1 MSAPGPTAAGV
12 AHRPDAEDGTMREF
26 ECGRQIERAAQ
37 APLHLCGGVR
47 APSYGRYL
55 EDFADGAVFVHPRGM
70 TLDRGLC
77 QDFATTFLECNPL
90 YLNAE
95 YARACGYETAP
106 ASPLLVLATVLSL
119 GVQND
124 SEKAIA
130 HLGYYDVFFPRP
142 TYPGD
147 TLRASTRVVRR
158 QERGETEPGIVSVR
172 TIGLNQRDELV
183 LQYDR
188 KILVPR
194 RPAAAQAR
202 AAGGAT
208 PRFPDTE
215 RQLLSIPDTASRPT
229 DCTGASTYFEDFAPG
244 QIILHANGRTVTDEH
259 FGWTYRVGNT
269 HPLHFDRLY
278 STARSGAMSGE
289 PIVYGGLVF
298 AWLAGLASRDTSE
311 NALYD
316 LGYTEGYHTQPTVAG
331 DTLYAVS
338 RVLACESG
346 PAGMDAGIV
355 SFQLVGLKNID
366 GRTALDRYGA
376 DLFVKENDKRKL
388 GKDKAPE
395 KIFEIERRLLI
406 RRRPAGV

>member
-1 MSAPGPTAAGV
+1 
-12 AHRPDAEDGTMREF
+12 MREF
-26 ECGRQIERAAQ
+26 DPGRQQERAAHTPVDL
-37 APLHLCGGVR
+37 ATGVR

-55 EDFADGAVFVHPRGM
+55 QDFVDGIVFVHPRGM
-70 TLDRGLC
+70 TLNPGLC
-77 QDFATTFLECNPL
+77 QDFATTFFECNPL

-95 YARACGYETAP
+95 YARACGYETTP

-142 TYPGD
+142 VYPGD
-147 TLRASTRVVRR
+147 TLRASTKVLRR
-158 QERGETEPGIVSVR
+158 QERGAGEPGIVSVR

-188 KILVPR
+188 KILVPQAP
-194 RPAAAQAR
+194 PAKPATSDSGPVHAA
-202 AAGGAT
+202 
-208 PRFPDTE
+208 PFPDTD
-215 RQLLSIPDTASRPT
+215 RQLLLIPDAARRPS
-229 DCTGASTYFEDFAPG
+229 DLTGRDTYCEDFAPG
-244 QIILHANGRTVTDEH
+244 QVIVHANGRTVTDEH
-259 FGWTYRVGNT
+259 FAWTYRVGNT

-311 NALYD
+311 NAIYD
-316 LGYTEGYHTQPTVAG
+316 LGYTEGYHTQPTMAG

-338 RVLACESG
+338 RVLAVE
-346 PAGMDAGIV
+346 PAPDEFDAGIV
-355 SFQLVGLKNID
+355 TFQLVGLKNVN
-366 GRTALDRYGA
+366 GRAALDRYGA
-376 DLFVKENDKRKL
+376 DLFTKENDKRKL
-388 GKDKAPE
+388 GKEKAPE

-406 RRRPAGV
+406 RRRPRHA